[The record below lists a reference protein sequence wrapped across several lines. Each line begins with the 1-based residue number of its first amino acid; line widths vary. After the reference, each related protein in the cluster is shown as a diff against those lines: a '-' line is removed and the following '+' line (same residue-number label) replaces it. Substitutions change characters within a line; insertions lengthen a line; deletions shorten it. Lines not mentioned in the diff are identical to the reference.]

1 MMSSQLF
8 ASQVSIE
15 ELVAKILMHR
25 RITHTEQQK
34 LKLVLLFED
43 ALNEQERTLIERVF
57 YGVRHGLLK
66 VVE

>member
-34 LKLVLLFED
+34 LKFVLLFED